1 MELIKN
7 LSAKEKIT
15 FVIVEHD
22 MDVVFALSDWI
33 VVMNKGKVLAA
44 GEPKQIREN
53 KEVREI
59 YLGEEV
65 L

>member
-1 MELIKN
+1 
-7 LSAKEKIT
+7 
-15 FVIVEHD
+15 
-22 MDVVFALSDWI
+22 
-33 VVMNKGKVLAA
+33 VMNKGKVLAT

>member
-1 MELIKN
+1 MELIKR
-7 LSAKEKIT
+7 LSVKEKIT

-33 VVMNKGKVLAA
+33 VVMNKGKVLAT